1 MSDIAERVEQHMNA
15 ATLPSMKIVPA
26 GEVEQL
32 SGNEGLLSKS
42 DKPSGV
48 RRAFERVPE
57 PEPEPEPAPEP
68 TEEVSDK
75 AQDDSPAEEI
85 KEEVADAVGSFM
97 DRLGYNNKKATTEEP
112 APTEEEVAEEEPEP
126 EAQEEPEP
134 ADAEASDEVAKP
146 KKRRRKGVIDAEG
159 IKEIIR
165 ETAQSVSQQAR
176 MPSDTPELDP
186 DNTPTLSPIEAKN
199 KSDLAVF
206 SEMESDPKY
215 NGIKDRYVD
224 YLTKLS
230 QYKANWKKENPSSD
244 FSLDDL
250 EHEEFITSV
259 QPDYDV
265 DDFTDARI
273 TVKARGLMAEQ
284 ERSYRSEI
292 DELRSSV
299 EESNMKGEL
308 QTASNASIAEVVKI
322 ADESY
327 LKVVQDGGGDAL
339 KDADPVAHD
348 ILNDV
353 LAKNEKAFYELEKLT
368 HPTKR
373 FKLNTNNET
382 HKMLVDFAIRKEG
395 DISNLPVGEQ
405 MHEGRRF
412 ATTKQWAR
420 MGEAQ
425 RANHWHLEPAH
436 IKAMYISDVGNQAKD
451 RIGKQRD
458 VFEKYL
464 KHKTGKNTA
473 PKVTGEVKKPQQRR
487 GKTNPPSTTG
497 EAVTATSNN
506 APASVDIGT
515 SNSLK
520 GRLWG

>member
-26 GEVEQL
+26 SEVEQL
-32 SGNEGLLSKS
+32 VGNEGELSKS

-57 PEPEPEPAPEP
+57 PEP
-68 TEEVSDK
+68 TEEASTEE
-75 AQDDSPAEEI
+75 AQADAPAEEV

-97 DRLGYNNKKATTEEP
+97 DRLGYNNKKATAGEP
-112 APTEEEVAEEEPEP
+112 ATAEEEVAEEEPEP
-126 EAQEEPEP
+126 PEESETTDVEASEEP
-134 ADAEASDEVAKP
+134 AKAP
-146 KKRRRKGVIDAEG
+146 KKRRRKEGIDAEG

-176 MPSDTPELDP
+176 IPLDTPELEP
-186 DNTPTLSPIEAKN
+186 ANAPALSPIEAKN

-230 QYKANWKKENPSSD
+230 QYKTNWKKENPSSD

-458 VFEKYL
+458 VFDKYL

>member
-1 MSDIAERVEQHMNA
+1 MSDIAERVEQHMNS

-32 SGNEGLLSKS
+32 VGNEGALSKS
-42 DKPSGV
+42 DKASGV

-57 PEPEPEPAPEP
+57 PEP
-68 TEEVSDK
+68 TEEV
-75 AQDDSPAEEI
+75 AEEAQADAPVEEV

-97 DRLGYNNKKATTEEP
+97 DRLGYKNKKTTTEEP
-112 APTEEEVAEEEPEP
+112 APAEEEVSGEEPEPEP

-134 ADAEASDEVAKP
+134 ADAEASDEAAKP
-146 KKRRRKGVIDAEG
+146 KKRRRKEGIDAEE

-176 MPSDTPELDP
+176 ISEDIPELAP
-186 DNTPTLSPIEAKN
+186 AEAPALSPIEAKN

-230 QYKANWKKENPSSD
+230 QYKTNWKKENPSSN

-250 EHEEFITSV
+250 EHEEFITSA

-265 DDFTDARI
+265 GDFTDARI

-299 EESNMKGEL
+299 EEGNMKEEL

-353 LAKNEKAFYELEKLT
+353 LAQNEKAFYELEKLT

-382 HKMLVDFAIRKEG
+382 HKMLVDFAIKKEG

-412 ATTKQWAR
+412 ATTKQWAK

-436 IKAMYISDVGNQAKD
+436 IKAMYISDVGNQAKE

-458 VFEKYL
+458 VFDKYL
-464 KHKTGKNTA
+464 KHKTGKKTA
-473 PKVTGEVKKPQQRR
+473 PKESVDTKKPQQRR

-520 GRLWG
+520 SRLWG